1 MIHIEKPGMLT
12 TIQDIGR
19 QGFQQYGVIVSGA
32 MDTLALQTAN
42 ILVGNAQDEAVLEVT
57 MGGLRFK
64 TDDDCVVA
72 MTGAAIQGTI
82 NGRDP
87 LQSYRP
93 VALKAGD
100 TVQLGPLL
108 SGCRNYI
115 AFRGGIDVPAIM
127 NSKSTYLRAGIGGYK
142 GRALKKGDA
151 LTVYKHTAQQVKWQ
165 AEPPHYAKK
174 NWTVH
179 VTAGPEWAQFTA
191 ESQHQFLTTRYD
203 ITAAADR
210 MGYRLKGTPLQRV
223 SAEELLSDAV
233 LFGTIQVSND
243 AQPTV
248 LLADRQTTGGYPR
261 IAQVIASDLHVFAQM
276 KPGDSIQFECVTL
289 TESYALLTE
298 QTQYL
303 RKLAQAV
310 RLQQL

>member
-19 QGFQQYGVIVSGA
+19 RGFQQYGVIVSGA

-42 ILVGNAQDEAVLEVT
+42 ILVGNAQDEATLEMT

-64 TDDDCVVA
+64 TDCDCVIA
-72 MTGAAIQGTI
+72 LTGAAIQGTI
-82 NGRDP
+82 NGDTP

-100 TVQLGPLL
+100 TVQLGRLL

-127 NSKSTYLRAGIGGYK
+127 NSKSTYLRAGIGGYE

-151 LTVYKHTAQQVKWQ
+151 LTVEQHTAQQVNWQ
-165 AEPPHYAKK
+165 AEPPQYAQK

-179 VTAGPEWAQFTA
+179 VTTGPEWAQFT
-191 ESQHQFLTTRYD
+191 EDSKQQFLATQYD
-203 ITAAADR
+203 ITTAADR
-210 MGYRLKGTPLQRV
+210 MGYRLKGPTLQRL

-261 IAQVIASDLHVFAQM
+261 IAQVIASDLHLFAQM

-289 TESYALLTE
+289 AESYTLLDE

-303 RKLAQAV
+303 RKLTQAV
-310 RLQQL
+310 RLQQS

>member
-19 QGFQQYGVIVSGA
+19 HGFQQYGVIVSGA

-64 TDDDCVVA
+64 TDDDCVMA

-115 AFRGGIDVPAIM
+115 AFGGGIDVPAIM

-191 ESQHQFLTTRYD
+191 DSQQQFLTTRYD

-210 MGYRLKGTPLQRV
+210 MGYRLKGPPLQRV

-289 TESYALLTE
+289 TEGYALLNE

>member
-19 QGFQQYGVIVSGA
+19 HGFQQYGVIVSGA

-64 TDDDCVVA
+64 TDDDCVMA

-82 NGRDP
+82 DGRDP

-115 AFRGGIDVPAIM
+115 AFGGGIDVPAIM

-191 ESQHQFLTTRYD
+191 DSQQQFLTTRYD

-289 TESYALLTE
+289 TEGYALLNE

>member
-64 TDDDCVVA
+64 TDDDCVMA
-72 MTGAAIQGTI
+72 MTGATIQGTI

-115 AFRGGIDVPAIM
+115 AFCGGIDVPAIM

-191 ESQHQFLTTRYD
+191 DSQQQFLTTRYD

-289 TESYALLTE
+289 TESYALLNE

>member
-64 TDDDCVVA
+64 TDDDCVMA

-210 MGYRLKGTPLQRV
+210 MGYRLKGTPCNVFQQRNCY
-223 SAEELLSDAV
+223 
-233 LFGTIQVSND
+233 QMRCY
-243 AQPTV
+243 
-248 LLADRQTTGGYPR
+248 LAPFKYQMMHSPR
-261 IAQVIASDLHVFAQM
+261 
-276 KPGDSIQFECVTL
+276 
-289 TESYALLTE
+289 Y
-298 QTQYL
+298 Y
-303 RKLAQAV
+303 
-310 RLQQL
+310 